1 MDILNQLIT
10 GLNKEEVRFFKMYI
24 NRVEKTD
31 NRKDVQLFDYIRK
44 SGDKFSDAII
54 FKKLYQPQEK
64 NSYYRLKNRLIREVN
79 KSLTLQH
86 FDDDMV
92 VYIFLK
98 IIASENL
105 SPDLRM

>member
-1 MDILNQLIT
+1 MDILNQLIN

-44 SGDKFSDAII
+44 SGDRFSDEII

-64 NSYYRLKNRLIREVN
+64 IRTTV
-79 KSLTLQH
+79 
-86 FDDDMV
+86 
-92 VYIFLK
+92 
-98 IIASENL
+98 
-105 SPDLRM
+105 